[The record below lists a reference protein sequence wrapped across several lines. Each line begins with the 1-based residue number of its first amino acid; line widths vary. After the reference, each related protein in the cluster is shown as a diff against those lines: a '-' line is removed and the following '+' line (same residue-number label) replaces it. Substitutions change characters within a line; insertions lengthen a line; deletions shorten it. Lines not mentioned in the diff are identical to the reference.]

1 VGAGADSVS
10 GVLQPVGPLPPSVY
24 WRRRALVAGIVLL
37 VIVLGWIALP
47 GGGDDGGRRETAAA
61 AGSPTATPTG
71 APTSLAATPPAG
83 DPGRA
88 GDGEPAAT
96 TTTAAPP
103 PTTTPPPPPRTT
115 RPAAPGPCSDRSL
128 ALRVAPERLTYAVG
142 QQPVLDLQVRNVSKA
157 ACVRDLGAAQQEILV
172 YRGSQRLWSSNDCY
186 PEGEKRTEVLTPN
199 AARSFE
205 VTWSGLGSR
214 PRCAGVRTRVGAG
227 SYTLVARLGTLV
239 SPRTPLTLR

>member
-1 VGAGADSVS
+1 
-10 GVLQPVGPLPPSVY
+10 VLQPVGPLPPSVY

-47 GGGDDGGRRETAAA
+47 GGADDGGRRETAAA

-96 TTTAAPP
+96 TTAAPA